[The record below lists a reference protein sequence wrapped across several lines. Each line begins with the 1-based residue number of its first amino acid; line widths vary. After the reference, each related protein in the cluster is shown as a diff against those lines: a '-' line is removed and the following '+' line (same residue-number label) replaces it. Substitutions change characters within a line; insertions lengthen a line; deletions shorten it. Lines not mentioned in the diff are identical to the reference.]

1 MRRHILALVISGIFL
16 AGVPAAVA
24 EEVPGPLDRL
34 ERSFLDLRIW
44 LWPDDPNVRLAR
56 ANLLYHLE
64 ELDAALAD
72 YDRAIALQ
80 PSPAAYMRRAQA
92 RSHHPDDRVRKG
104 AYDDLAAVLNE
115 ITLFKLAIEMRVTMR
130 IQDSAYDEG
139 IAELDKLFEHNSNLK
154 MLLRLR
160 GDLAAA
166 AGRSSD
172 SKDMLLELVAK
183 QPSPSLLNNLCW
195 ERVTRNIELQE
206 ALENCDAS
214 LAKRPNFS
222 AALDSRGVVLLR
234 LGRPAEAIADFN
246 KALAEKPNKA
256 PTLYVRGL
264 ARLWLARKDPA
275 EAALAEA
282 DLQAA
287 LELDPEVEEDYQAY
301 GLTRQWATG
310 G

>member
-80 PSPAAYMRRAQA
+80 PSPAAHMRRAQA

-104 AYDDLAAVLNE
+104 AYDDLAAVLVE
-115 ITLFKLAIEMRVTMR
+115 MPGFDRAIDMRATMR
-130 IQDSAYDEG
+130 IQDGAYDEG
-139 IAELDKLFEHNSNLK
+139 IAEIDTLLESYPDAD
-154 MLLRLR
+154 MLMRLR
-160 GDLAAA
+160 GDLSEA
-166 AGRSSD
+166 AGRSAD
-172 SKDMLLELVAK
+172 MRDMLVELAEK
-183 QPSPSLLNNLCW
+183 QPSPSLLNHLCW
-195 ERVTRNIELQE
+195 VRVTRNIELQE
-206 ALENCDAS
+206 ALENCDAA
-214 LAKRPNFS
+214 LAEAPEF
-222 AALDSRGVVLLR
+222 AEALDSRGVVLLR
-234 LGRPAEAIADFN
+234 LGRPAEAIAAFN
-246 KALAEKPNKA
+246 MALAKEPDMA
-256 PTLYVRGL
+256 PSLYMRGL